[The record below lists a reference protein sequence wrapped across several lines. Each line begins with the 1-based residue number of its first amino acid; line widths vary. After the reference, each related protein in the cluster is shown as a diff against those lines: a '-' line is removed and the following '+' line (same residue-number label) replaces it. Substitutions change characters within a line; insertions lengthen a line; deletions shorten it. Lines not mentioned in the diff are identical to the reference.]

1 MASTTQSARD
11 YIESARVHLVREL
24 KNLSVIVENLYQ
36 QKVFSDEEVSK
47 IQTERDDFDKTSKI
61 LDSVTKKGEAAC
73 YKFLRIID
81 MTRKRTL
88 ERASVLPEKQSAA
101 STENRRFDLHH
112 WISCYPFKE
121 DTQMDVNYL
130 QGSRPCHR
138 YQAKLK
144 SKAQKISNKFWMANK
159 NLFEGNNPDLSYT
172 ALVLDKQGGDSPS
185 KIKKLKSKKR
195 KLSRPKKMKT
205 YIPKDRPG
213 TSPSDLL
220 KTDENILLV
229 GKPGIGKTA
238 LSHELLRLWAE
249 RDNEELDYMF
259 YFDMRETSH
268 ITKAMSLEDLLFSV
282 FSEPDEGREEVLQD
296 IKRNSDNVTIIFDGI
311 TDLSSSVVK
320 KLVEKDLL
328 PDAKVIVTCRPDNE
342 EDFGDFLRVEV
353 KGFSE
358 QTTKTY
364 LSAILGDAQKK
375 VLSNLEL
382 LTLCHVPMY
391 ALMVAACFSS
401 ETPEDSS
408 QPCSITE
415 IYINIVRFCLQM
427 NSNKTK
433 NIDLNSFIENKSE
446 EILSLAEVAFH
457 ATEGKT
463 VNLTKLPR
471 EDSCVLCFLKS
482 LVITEAITT
491 YAFLHYTMQEF
502 FAAIWLLKNPDKIKE
517 VFQQCLTTEKKHMKH
532 LIPFMCRL
540 LTEKSPSLMK
550 CLISA
555 QELRNTSNW
564 FFKEMI
570 NRFLPYLC
578 ETDKAD
584 TEDSGLDVDI
594 LFLCQCLFESQCPE
608 ACFYFLD
615 KLDYRLDL
623 SGKSLGPY
631 PCCAVAY
638 VVTQSKEK
646 KIYLNLEDVMV
657 SEQGMRRLFGCLQN
671 VQWCDPLPRQLWEV
685 FLLSEEQMDYRRL
698 LDLDGNQLHLP
709 VEGKRRL
716 FERAVKV
723 MQKSSTQV
731 NVCLHWDRATPA
743 CQSLHESLLEALP
756 HISSLSFRMTNR
768 GPGLQDQE
776 QCHGTP
782 EREEK
787 QLLLDLCLKAAA
799 LYKRESFHNVVSTL
813 LSLFS
818 VNTDLNN
825 ILLDFYQ
832 HVKSKGCSSV
842 IPKLRSLFQSPPSVW
857 SINLSERKTSILLEV
872 LKLQSEK
879 KQVKLTGCSH
889 EESEV
894 RSFLQCLPYIS
905 QLSFV
910 PQSSE
915 PSEETKF
922 FGNLLCAAAER
933 EQQTGEKILELLSS
947 VCRYKTFPLR
957 EQWCDFLLDLYSYGS
972 KTGLSVLPSLQS
984 VPEVWSIN
992 LSERKT
998 SILLE
1003 VLKLQ
1008 SEKKQVELTG
1018 CSHEESEVRS
1028 FLQCLPYI
1036 SQLSVS
1042 QRLSVSIQTK
1052 FFGNLFCAAAEREQ
1066 QTGKKILELLS
1077 SVCSYETFPYMDDH
1091 DDDGGGDDDDDDDD
1105 DHDDDEREYRCD
1117 FLLDLYS
1124 HLKDYETKTGLSVL
1138 PSLQS
1143 VLQSAPAVWS
1153 INLSKRKTSILLEVL
1168 KLQSEKKQVKLT
1180 GWSYEESEMRSFLQ
1194 CLPYISQLSF
1204 PDRFK
1209 VSCKAEFLWNLF
1221 CAAAEREQ
1229 QTGEKMDLS
1238 SSVCRYEAI
1247 HFNYRYIY
1255 GDDDKEYHCDFL
1267 LDLCSHVKDYETKT
1281 GLSVLP
1287 SLQSVLQSAPAVWSI
1302 NLSERKTS
1310 ILLEVLKLQS
1320 EKKQVKLTDCSHEE
1334 SEVRGFLQCLPY
1346 ISQLSFVVIRSY
1358 RYEETK
1364 FFGNLFCAAAE
1375 REQQTGEKILELLS
1389 SVCRYETF
1397 LVDYR
1402 YMYGGAGKEYRCDF
1416 LLDLYSHL
1424 KDYETKTGLSVLPSL
1439 QSVLQSAP
1447 AVWSIN
1453 LSERKTS
1460 ILLEVLK
1467 LQSEKKQV
1475 KLTGCSHEESE
1486 VRSFLQCL
1494 PYISQ
1499 LSFVRQW
1506 SDPNEETKFLANL
1519 FCAAAEREQQTGENI
1534 LELLSSVC
1542 RYKTCTFKYM
1552 DGYEQYQCD
1561 FLLDLCSHVKDY
1573 ETKTG
1578 LSVLPS
1584 LQSVLQSVSAVWSI
1598 NLSERKTSILLEVLK
1613 LQSEKKQVKLTGCSH
1628 EESEVRSFLQCL
1640 PYISQLSF
1648 VPQSSEPSEET
1659 KFFGNL
1665 LCAAAERDQQTG
1677 EKILELLSSMCRY
1690 KTFPLKEKWCDFKLD
1705 LYSYYCETGLSVLP
1719 SLQSVLQS
1727 APAVWSIN
1735 LSERKTSILL
1745 EVLKLQSEKKQVKLT
1760 GCSHEESEVRS
1771 FLQCLP
1777 YISHLSFVPQ
1787 SSDRYEETK
1796 FFGNLF
1802 CAAAE
1807 REQQT
1812 GEKILELLSSVCRY
1826 KTFPLKEKWCDF
1838 LLDLYSYGCETG
1850 LSVLPSS
1857 QSVLQSVP
1865 AVWSINLSERKTSI
1879 LLEVLKL
1886 QSEKKH
1892 VKLTGCSHEESEV
1905 RSFLQCLP
1913 YISQLSVSQRF
1924 EGEAKFFGNLFC
1936 AAAEREQQKGEKILK
1951 LLSSVC
1957 RYETFPFNDMDEYD
1971 DDNEREYRCDF
1982 LLDLYSHLKDYET
1995 KTGLSVLPSL
2005 QSVLQSA
2012 PAVWFINLSE
2022 RKTSI
2027 LLEVLKLQSEKK
2039 QVKLTGRSHE
2049 ESEVRSYLQCLPYI
2063 SQLSFVPQ
2071 SSDRYEE
2078 TKFFGNLFC
2087 AAAEREQQTG
2097 EKILELLSSV
2107 CRYKTF
2113 PLREKWWDFQLDL
2126 YSYGCETG
2134 LSVLPL
2140 LQSVLQSAPAV
2151 WSINLSERKPSI
2163 LLEVLKLQSEKKQ
2176 VKLTGCSHEENEVRG
2191 FLQCLPYISQLS
2203 VSQRFEGKTK
2213 FFGNLFCAA
2222 ADREQQTGEK
2232 ILELLS
2238 SVCRYET
2245 FPLNDRYM
2253 YYDAKKSQCDFL
2265 LDLHSHLK
2273 DYETKTGLRVLP
2285 SLQSVFQ
2292 SAPAVWFIN
2301 LSERK
2306 TSILLEVLKLQSE
2319 KKQVKLT
2326 GCSHEESEVRSF
2338 LQCLPY
2344 ISQLSFVPQSSDRYE
2359 ETKFFGNLF
2368 CAAAEREQQTG
2379 EKILELLS
2387 SVCRYKKFPLR
2398 EKWCDFQLDLY
2409 SYWSITGLSV
2419 LPSLQSVLQSAPAV
2433 WSINLSERKTSI
2445 LLEVL
2450 KLQSEKKQVKL
2461 TDCSHEESEVRSF
2474 LQCLPYISQLS
2485 FVPQSSDRYEETK
2498 FFGNL
2503 LCAAAEREQ
2512 QTGEKILELLSSV
2525 CSYKT
2530 FPLKEKWCDFLLDL
2544 YSYGCETGLSVLPSL
2559 QSVLQSVPAV
2569 WSINLSERKPS
2580 ILLEVL
2586 KLQSKK
2592 KQVELTGCSHE
2603 ESEVRSFL
2611 QCLPYI
2617 SQLSFVPQSSD
2628 RYEET
2633 KFFGNLFCAAA
2644 EREQQTGE
2652 KILELL
2658 SSVCRYKT
2666 FPLREKWCDFLL
2678 DLYSYGCETGL
2689 SVLPSSQ
2696 SVLQSAPAVWF
2707 INLSERNTSILL
2719 EVLKLQSEKKQV
2731 KLTGCSHEESEV
2743 RSFLQCL
2750 PYISHLSCDPEF
2762 FQSVC
2767 TLISVRSREDEE
2779 QLSSLLQLLGFTLQ
2793 LTGELH
2799 TGTCRSVGRVLRL
2812 CGSDVDL
2819 ILKPRKMSVR
2829 GASLLFRHTTQLHSL
2844 SLSSDMALLL
2854 FQWVRRGRAAG
2865 LLAIEELSL
2874 TPQTVPPSERV
2885 LLKVV
2890 SSLASLLRYWSVRQ
2904 LDLTEF
2910 YVPAQGL
2917 IPLLLHH
2924 GPLTIK
2930 LSEKISLQ
2938 LLSLIHEIQDK
2949 DLTQSFLSKVGG
2961 DLSSCCLN
2969 WELLHCLLQQSSD
2982 QIITVNLRKN
2992 RFLQENVTRL
3002 LPFLDRIVFQR
3013 PCPRFV
3019 LTAIREIYKAC
3030 ASPIIPSLLRSLD
3043 HVINLTCREM
3053 DSLDCAALLFTLKH
3067 SDRVKL
3073 NLVFTSIPTGQI
3085 ESILFTLDK
3094 VSQLS
3099 VDRNLLLRFIH
3110 CCAASDAQQGAA
3122 VSLLRA
3128 VQHRL
3133 DLSCSSCVDL
3143 PEESQSETL
3152 SLTAEDCRAVS
3163 TILRRSSSKDTQ
3175 LNLQDCELED
3185 SRLDLL
3191 FPVLDRV
3198 RLRASKAL
3206 LLQLLSLVPMNT
3218 ERDTV
3223 RRAVSL
3229 CRALGG
3235 ELDLSH
3241 TTLDQR
3247 ACGALAQ
3254 MLDFS
3259 EGLTDLDLSHCEL
3272 TDQLLFTLITHL
3284 HKVQV
3289 LDLSHNKI
3297 TDAAAH
3303 MLLQLVSINPSID
3316 TVRLFSNNIVDRNPF
3331 KKHQQFEIW

>member
-11 YIESARVHLVREL
+11 YVENARVHLVREL

-47 IQTERDDFDKTSKI
+47 IQTERDDFEKTRKI

-81 MTRKRTL
+81 MTRKRTV

-101 STENRRFDLHH
+101 STENRKFDLHH

-159 NLFEGNNPDLSYT
+159 NLFEGNNPNLSYT

-268 ITKAMSLEDLLFSV
+268 ITRAMSLEDLLFSV

-358 QTTKTY
+358 QTIKTY
-364 LSAILGDAQKK
+364 LSAMLGDTQKK

-415 IYINIVRFCLQM
+415 IYINIVRFCLKM

-433 NIDLNSFIENKSE
+433 NKDLNSFIENKSE

-463 VNLTKLPR
+463 VNLTKLPHK
-471 EDSCVLCFLKS
+471 DSCVLCFLKS
-482 LVITEAITT
+482 LDSQGAPTETITT

-540 LTEKSPSLMK
+540 LTDKSPSLMK
-550 CLISA
+550 CLIPA
-555 QELRNTSNW
+555 QELINTSNW

-570 NRFLPYLC
+570 NRFFPYLC
-578 ETDKAD
+578 ETDEAD

-608 ACFYFLD
+608 ACVYFLD

-623 SGKSLGPY
+623 SGESLGPY

-698 LDLDGNQLHLP
+698 LGLGSNQLHLP

-723 MQKSSTQV
+723 MQKISTQV
-731 NVCLHWDRATPA
+731 NVCLHCDRATPA
-743 CQSLHESLLEALP
+743 CQRLHESLLEALP
-756 HISSLSFRMTNR
+756 YISSLSFSHRFR
-768 GPGLQDQE
+768 
-776 QCHGTP
+776 
-782 EREEK
+782 
-787 QLLLDLCLKAAA
+787 
-799 LYKRESFHNVVSTL
+799 V
-813 LSLFS
+813 
-818 VNTDLNN
+818 
-825 ILLDFYQ
+825 
-832 HVKSKGCSSV
+832 
-842 IPKLRSLFQSPPSVW
+842 
-857 SINLSERKTSILLEV
+857 
-872 LKLQSEK
+872 
-879 KQVKLTGCSH
+879 TGQA
-889 EESEV
+889 E
-894 RSFLQCLPYIS
+894 
-905 QLSFV
+905 
-910 PQSSE
+910 
-915 PSEETKF
+915 F
-922 FGNLLCAAAER
+922 FGNLFCAAAER

-947 VCRYKTFPLR
+947 VCRYQTFPLK
-957 EQWCDFLLDLYSYGS
+957 EKWCDFQLDLYSYGCE
-972 KTGLSVLPSLQS
+972 TGLSVLPSLQS
-984 VPEVWSIN
+984 VLQSAPAVWSIN

-1036 SQLSVS
+1036 SQ
-1042 QRLSVSIQTK
+1042 
-1052 FFGNLFCAAAEREQ
+1052 F
-1066 QTGKKILELLS
+1066 
-1077 SVCSYETFPYMDDH
+1077 
-1091 DDDGGGDDDDDDDD
+1091 
-1105 DHDDDEREYRCD
+1105 
-1117 FLLDLYS
+1117 
-1124 HLKDYETKTGLSVL
+1124 
-1138 PSLQS
+1138 
-1143 VLQSAPAVWS
+1143 
-1153 INLSKRKTSILLEVL
+1153 
-1168 KLQSEKKQVKLT
+1168 
-1180 GWSYEESEMRSFLQ
+1180 
-1194 CLPYISQLSF
+1194 
-1204 PDRFK
+1204 
-1209 VSCKAEFLWNLF
+1209 
-1221 CAAAEREQ
+1221 
-1229 QTGEKMDLS
+1229 
-1238 SSVCRYEAI
+1238 
-1247 HFNYRYIY
+1247 
-1255 GDDDKEYHCDFL
+1255 
-1267 LDLCSHVKDYETKT
+1267 
-1281 GLSVLP
+1281 
-1287 SLQSVLQSAPAVWSI
+1287 
-1302 NLSERKTS
+1302 
-1310 ILLEVLKLQS
+1310 
-1320 EKKQVKLTDCSHEE
+1320 
-1334 SEVRGFLQCLPY
+1334 
-1346 ISQLSFVVIRSY
+1346 
-1358 RYEETK
+1358 
-1364 FFGNLFCAAAE
+1364 
-1375 REQQTGEKILELLS
+1375 
-1389 SVCRYETF
+1389 
-1397 LVDYR
+1397 
-1402 YMYGGAGKEYRCDF
+1402 
-1416 LLDLYSHL
+1416 
-1424 KDYETKTGLSVLPSL
+1424 
-1439 QSVLQSAP
+1439 
-1447 AVWSIN
+1447 
-1453 LSERKTS
+1453 
-1460 ILLEVLK
+1460 
-1467 LQSEKKQV
+1467 
-1475 KLTGCSHEESE
+1475 
-1486 VRSFLQCL
+1486 
-1494 PYISQ
+1494 
-1499 LSFVRQW
+1499 
-1506 SDPNEETKFLANL
+1506 
-1519 FCAAAEREQQTGENI
+1519 
-1534 LELLSSVC
+1534 
-1542 RYKTCTFKYM
+1542 
-1552 DGYEQYQCD
+1552 
-1561 FLLDLCSHVKDY
+1561 
-1573 ETKTG
+1573 
-1578 LSVLPS
+1578 
-1584 LQSVLQSVSAVWSI
+1584 
-1598 NLSERKTSILLEVLK
+1598 
-1613 LQSEKKQVKLTGCSH
+1613 
-1628 EESEVRSFLQCL
+1628 
-1640 PYISQLSF
+1640 
-1648 VPQSSEPSEET
+1648 
-1659 KFFGNL
+1659 
-1665 LCAAAERDQQTG
+1665 
-1677 EKILELLSSMCRY
+1677 
-1690 KTFPLKEKWCDFKLD
+1690 
-1705 LYSYYCETGLSVLP
+1705 
-1719 SLQSVLQS
+1719 
-1727 APAVWSIN
+1727 
-1735 LSERKTSILL
+1735 
-1745 EVLKLQSEKKQVKLT
+1745 
-1760 GCSHEESEVRS
+1760 
-1771 FLQCLP
+1771 
-1777 YISHLSFVPQ
+1777 SFVPQ

-1812 GEKILELLSSVCRY
+1812 GEKILELLSLVCSY
-1826 KTFPLKEKWCDF
+1826 KTFPLKEKWWDF

-1850 LSVLPSS
+1850 LSVLPS
-1857 QSVLQSVP
+1857 
-1865 AVWSINLSERKTSI
+1865 
-1879 LLEVLKL
+1879 
-1886 QSEKKH
+1886 
-1892 VKLTGCSHEESEV
+1892 
-1905 RSFLQCLP
+1905 
-1913 YISQLSVSQRF
+1913 
-1924 EGEAKFFGNLFC
+1924 
-1936 AAAEREQQKGEKILK
+1936 
-1951 LLSSVC
+1951 
-1957 RYETFPFNDMDEYD
+1957 
-1971 DDNEREYRCDF
+1971 
-1982 LLDLYSHLKDYET
+1982 
-1995 KTGLSVLPSL
+1995 
-2005 QSVLQSA
+2005 
-2012 PAVWFINLSE
+2012 
-2022 RKTSI
+2022 
-2027 LLEVLKLQSEKK
+2027 
-2039 QVKLTGRSHE
+2039 
-2049 ESEVRSYLQCLPYI
+2049 
-2063 SQLSFVPQ
+2063 
-2071 SSDRYEE
+2071 
-2078 TKFFGNLFC
+2078 
-2087 AAAEREQQTG
+2087 
-2097 EKILELLSSV
+2097 
-2107 CRYKTF
+2107 
-2113 PLREKWWDFQLDL
+2113 
-2126 YSYGCETG
+2126 
-2134 LSVLPL
+2134 

-2151 WSINLSERKPSI
+2151 WSINLSERKP
-2163 LLEVLKLQSEKKQ
+2163 
-2176 VKLTGCSHEENEVRG
+2176 
-2191 FLQCLPYISQLS
+2191 
-2203 VSQRFEGKTK
+2203 
-2213 FFGNLFCAA
+2213 
-2222 ADREQQTGEK
+2222 
-2232 ILELLS
+2232 
-2238 SVCRYET
+2238 
-2245 FPLNDRYM
+2245 
-2253 YYDAKKSQCDFL
+2253 
-2265 LDLHSHLK
+2265 
-2273 DYETKTGLRVLP
+2273 
-2285 SLQSVFQ
+2285 
-2292 SAPAVWFIN
+2292 
-2301 LSERK
+2301 
-2306 TSILLEVLKLQSE
+2306 SILLEVLKLQSE

-2387 SVCRYKKFPLR
+2387 SVCSYKTFPLK
-2398 EKWCDFQLDLY
+2398 EKWWDFLLDLY
-2409 SYWSITGLSV
+2409 SYGCETGLSV

-2433 WSINLSERKTSI
+2433 WSINLSERKPSI

-2461 TDCSHEESEVRSF
+2461 T
-2474 LQCLPYISQLS
+2474 
-2485 FVPQSSDRYEETK
+2485 
-2498 FFGNL
+2498 
-2503 LCAAAEREQ
+2503 
-2512 QTGEKILELLSSV
+2512 
-2525 CSYKT
+2525 
-2530 FPLKEKWCDFLLDL
+2530 
-2544 YSYGCETGLSVLPSL
+2544 
-2559 QSVLQSVPAV
+2559 
-2569 WSINLSERKPS
+2569 
-2580 ILLEVL
+2580 
-2586 KLQSKK
+2586 
-2592 KQVELTGCSHE
+2592 GCSHE
-2603 ESEVRSFL
+2603 EIEVRSFL

-2658 SSVCRYKT
+2658 SSVCSYKT
-2666 FPLREKWCDFLL
+2666 FPLKEKWWDFLL
-2678 DLYSYGCETGL
+2678 DLYSYYCETGL
-2689 SVLPSSQ
+2689 SVLPSLQ
-2696 SVLQSAPAVWF
+2696 SVLQSAPAVWS
-2707 INLSERNTSILL
+2707 INLSERKPSILL

-2731 KLTGCSHEESEV
+2731 KLTGCSHEETEVRSFLQCLPYISQFSVCYWFEGEAKFFGNLFCAAAEREQQTGEKILELLSSVCRYQTFPLNEWDYDYEEYQRDFLFDLYSHLKDYETKTGLSVLPSLPSVLQSAPAVWSINLSERKPSILLEVLKLQSEKNQVELTGCSHEESEV

-2750 PYISHLSCDPEF
+2750 PYISQLSVCYWFEGEAKFFGNLFCAAAEREQQTGEKILELLSSVCRYKTFPFNDRNMYYHVEQYQCDFLLDLYSHLKDYETKTGLSVLPSLQSVLQSAPAVWFINLSERKTSILLEVLKLQSEKKQVELTGCSHEESEVRSFLQCLPYISQLSCDPEF

-2779 QLSSLLQLLGFTLQ
+2779 QLSSLLQLLGYTLQ

-2874 TPQTVPPSERV
+2874 TPQTVQPSERV

-2930 LSEKISLQ
+2930 LREKISLQ

-2949 DLTQSFLSKVGG
+2949 DLTQLFLSKVGG

-2969 WELLHCLLQQSSD
+2969 WELLHCLLQQSLD

-3002 LPFLDRIVFQR
+3002 LPFLDKIVVKR

-3053 DSLDCAALLFTLKH
+3053 DSVDCAALLFTLKH

-3122 VSLLRA
+3122 VGLLRA
-3128 VQHRL
+3128 LQHRL

-3143 PEESQSETL
+3143 PEEGQSETL

-3206 LLQLLSLVPMNT
+3206 LLQLLSLVPMKT

-3247 ACGALAQ
+3247 ACEALAQ

-3316 TVRLFSNNIVDRNPF
+3316 TVRLFSNNIVNRNPF

>member
-11 YIESARVHLVREL
+11 YVENARVHLVREL

-47 IQTERDDFDKTSKI
+47 IQTERDDFEKTRKI

-81 MTRKRTL
+81 MTRKRTV

-101 STENRRFDLHH
+101 STENRKFDLHH

-159 NLFEGNNPDLSYT
+159 NLFEGNNPNLSYT

-268 ITKAMSLEDLLFSV
+268 ITRAMSLEDLLFSV

-358 QTTKTY
+358 QTIKTY
-364 LSAILGDAQKK
+364 LSAMLGDTQKK

-415 IYINIVRFCLQM
+415 IYINIVRFCLKM

-433 NIDLNSFIENKSE
+433 NKDLNSFIENKSE

-463 VNLTKLPR
+463 VNLTKLPHK
-471 EDSCVLCFLKS
+471 DSCVLCFLKS
-482 LVITEAITT
+482 LDSQGAPTETITT

-540 LTEKSPSLMK
+540 LTDKSPSLMK
-550 CLISA
+550 CLIPA
-555 QELRNTSNW
+555 QELINTSNW

-570 NRFLPYLC
+570 NRFFPYLC
-578 ETDKAD
+578 ETDEAD

-608 ACFYFLD
+608 ACVYFLD

-623 SGKSLGPY
+623 SGESLGPY

-698 LDLDGNQLHLP
+698 LGLGSNQLHLP

-723 MQKSSTQV
+723 MQKISTQV
-731 NVCLHWDRATPA
+731 NVCLHCDRATPA
-743 CQSLHESLLEALP
+743 CQRLHESLLEALP
-756 HISSLSFRMTNR
+756 YISSLSFSHRFR
-768 GPGLQDQE
+768 
-776 QCHGTP
+776 
-782 EREEK
+782 
-787 QLLLDLCLKAAA
+787 
-799 LYKRESFHNVVSTL
+799 V
-813 LSLFS
+813 
-818 VNTDLNN
+818 
-825 ILLDFYQ
+825 
-832 HVKSKGCSSV
+832 
-842 IPKLRSLFQSPPSVW
+842 
-857 SINLSERKTSILLEV
+857 
-872 LKLQSEK
+872 
-879 KQVKLTGCSH
+879 TGQA
-889 EESEV
+889 E
-894 RSFLQCLPYIS
+894 
-905 QLSFV
+905 
-910 PQSSE
+910 
-915 PSEETKF
+915 F
-922 FGNLLCAAAER
+922 FGNLFCAAAER

-947 VCRYKTFPLR
+947 VCRYQTFPLK
-957 EQWCDFLLDLYSYGS
+957 EKWCDFQLDLYSYGCE
-972 KTGLSVLPSLQS
+972 TGLSVLPSLQS
-984 VPEVWSIN
+984 VLQSAPAVWSIN

-1036 SQLSVS
+1036 SQ
-1042 QRLSVSIQTK
+1042 
-1052 FFGNLFCAAAEREQ
+1052 F
-1066 QTGKKILELLS
+1066 
-1077 SVCSYETFPYMDDH
+1077 
-1091 DDDGGGDDDDDDDD
+1091 
-1105 DHDDDEREYRCD
+1105 
-1117 FLLDLYS
+1117 
-1124 HLKDYETKTGLSVL
+1124 
-1138 PSLQS
+1138 
-1143 VLQSAPAVWS
+1143 
-1153 INLSKRKTSILLEVL
+1153 
-1168 KLQSEKKQVKLT
+1168 
-1180 GWSYEESEMRSFLQ
+1180 
-1194 CLPYISQLSF
+1194 
-1204 PDRFK
+1204 
-1209 VSCKAEFLWNLF
+1209 
-1221 CAAAEREQ
+1221 
-1229 QTGEKMDLS
+1229 
-1238 SSVCRYEAI
+1238 
-1247 HFNYRYIY
+1247 
-1255 GDDDKEYHCDFL
+1255 
-1267 LDLCSHVKDYETKT
+1267 
-1281 GLSVLP
+1281 
-1287 SLQSVLQSAPAVWSI
+1287 
-1302 NLSERKTS
+1302 
-1310 ILLEVLKLQS
+1310 
-1320 EKKQVKLTDCSHEE
+1320 
-1334 SEVRGFLQCLPY
+1334 
-1346 ISQLSFVVIRSY
+1346 
-1358 RYEETK
+1358 
-1364 FFGNLFCAAAE
+1364 
-1375 REQQTGEKILELLS
+1375 
-1389 SVCRYETF
+1389 
-1397 LVDYR
+1397 
-1402 YMYGGAGKEYRCDF
+1402 
-1416 LLDLYSHL
+1416 
-1424 KDYETKTGLSVLPSL
+1424 
-1439 QSVLQSAP
+1439 
-1447 AVWSIN
+1447 
-1453 LSERKTS
+1453 
-1460 ILLEVLK
+1460 
-1467 LQSEKKQV
+1467 
-1475 KLTGCSHEESE
+1475 
-1486 VRSFLQCL
+1486 
-1494 PYISQ
+1494 
-1499 LSFVRQW
+1499 
-1506 SDPNEETKFLANL
+1506 
-1519 FCAAAEREQQTGENI
+1519 
-1534 LELLSSVC
+1534 
-1542 RYKTCTFKYM
+1542 
-1552 DGYEQYQCD
+1552 
-1561 FLLDLCSHVKDY
+1561 
-1573 ETKTG
+1573 
-1578 LSVLPS
+1578 
-1584 LQSVLQSVSAVWSI
+1584 
-1598 NLSERKTSILLEVLK
+1598 
-1613 LQSEKKQVKLTGCSH
+1613 
-1628 EESEVRSFLQCL
+1628 
-1640 PYISQLSF
+1640 
-1648 VPQSSEPSEET
+1648 
-1659 KFFGNL
+1659 
-1665 LCAAAERDQQTG
+1665 
-1677 EKILELLSSMCRY
+1677 
-1690 KTFPLKEKWCDFKLD
+1690 
-1705 LYSYYCETGLSVLP
+1705 
-1719 SLQSVLQS
+1719 
-1727 APAVWSIN
+1727 
-1735 LSERKTSILL
+1735 
-1745 EVLKLQSEKKQVKLT
+1745 
-1760 GCSHEESEVRS
+1760 
-1771 FLQCLP
+1771 
-1777 YISHLSFVPQ
+1777 SFVPQ

-1812 GEKILELLSSVCRY
+1812 GEKILELLSLVCSY
-1826 KTFPLKEKWCDF
+1826 KTFPLKEKWWDF

-1850 LSVLPSS
+1850 LSVLPS
-1857 QSVLQSVP
+1857 
-1865 AVWSINLSERKTSI
+1865 
-1879 LLEVLKL
+1879 
-1886 QSEKKH
+1886 
-1892 VKLTGCSHEESEV
+1892 
-1905 RSFLQCLP
+1905 
-1913 YISQLSVSQRF
+1913 
-1924 EGEAKFFGNLFC
+1924 
-1936 AAAEREQQKGEKILK
+1936 
-1951 LLSSVC
+1951 
-1957 RYETFPFNDMDEYD
+1957 
-1971 DDNEREYRCDF
+1971 
-1982 LLDLYSHLKDYET
+1982 
-1995 KTGLSVLPSL
+1995 
-2005 QSVLQSA
+2005 
-2012 PAVWFINLSE
+2012 
-2022 RKTSI
+2022 
-2027 LLEVLKLQSEKK
+2027 
-2039 QVKLTGRSHE
+2039 
-2049 ESEVRSYLQCLPYI
+2049 
-2063 SQLSFVPQ
+2063 
-2071 SSDRYEE
+2071 
-2078 TKFFGNLFC
+2078 
-2087 AAAEREQQTG
+2087 
-2097 EKILELLSSV
+2097 
-2107 CRYKTF
+2107 
-2113 PLREKWWDFQLDL
+2113 
-2126 YSYGCETG
+2126 
-2134 LSVLPL
+2134 

-2151 WSINLSERKPSI
+2151 WSINLSERKP
-2163 LLEVLKLQSEKKQ
+2163 
-2176 VKLTGCSHEENEVRG
+2176 
-2191 FLQCLPYISQLS
+2191 
-2203 VSQRFEGKTK
+2203 
-2213 FFGNLFCAA
+2213 
-2222 ADREQQTGEK
+2222 
-2232 ILELLS
+2232 
-2238 SVCRYET
+2238 
-2245 FPLNDRYM
+2245 
-2253 YYDAKKSQCDFL
+2253 
-2265 LDLHSHLK
+2265 
-2273 DYETKTGLRVLP
+2273 
-2285 SLQSVFQ
+2285 
-2292 SAPAVWFIN
+2292 
-2301 LSERK
+2301 
-2306 TSILLEVLKLQSE
+2306 SILLEVLKLQSE

-2387 SVCRYKKFPLR
+2387 SVCSYKTFPLK
-2398 EKWCDFQLDLY
+2398 EKWWDFLLDLY
-2409 SYWSITGLSV
+2409 SYGCETGLSV

-2433 WSINLSERKTSI
+2433 WSINLSERKPSI

-2461 TDCSHEESEVRSF
+2461 T
-2474 LQCLPYISQLS
+2474 
-2485 FVPQSSDRYEETK
+2485 
-2498 FFGNL
+2498 
-2503 LCAAAEREQ
+2503 
-2512 QTGEKILELLSSV
+2512 
-2525 CSYKT
+2525 
-2530 FPLKEKWCDFLLDL
+2530 
-2544 YSYGCETGLSVLPSL
+2544 
-2559 QSVLQSVPAV
+2559 
-2569 WSINLSERKPS
+2569 
-2580 ILLEVL
+2580 
-2586 KLQSKK
+2586 
-2592 KQVELTGCSHE
+2592 GCSHE
-2603 ESEVRSFL
+2603 EIEVRSFL

-2658 SSVCRYKT
+2658 SSVCSYKT
-2666 FPLREKWCDFLL
+2666 FPLKEKWWDFLL
-2678 DLYSYGCETGL
+2678 DLYSYYCETGL
-2689 SVLPSSQ
+2689 SVLPSLQSVLQSAPAVWSINLSERKPSILLEVLKLQSEKKPVELTGCSYEESEVRSFLQCLPYISQLSVCYWLKGEAKFFGNLFCAAAEREQQTGEKILELLSSVCRYKTFPLNDRYMDYDANKHQCDVLLDLYSHLKDYETKTGLSVLPSLQ

-2707 INLSERNTSILL
+2707 INLSERKTSILL

-2750 PYISHLSCDPEF
+2750 PYISQLSVCYSFEGEAKFFGNLFCAAAEREQQTGEKILELLSSVCRYKTFPLNEEDDDVEEYQCDFLLDLYSHLKDYETKTGLSVLPSLQSVLQSAPAVWFINLSERKPSILLEVLKLQSEKKQVELTGCSHEESEVRSFLQCLPYISQLSCDPEF

-2779 QLSSLLQLLGFTLQ
+2779 QLSSLLQLLGYTLQ

-2874 TPQTVPPSERV
+2874 TPQTVQPSERV

-2930 LSEKISLQ
+2930 LREKISLQ

-2949 DLTQSFLSKVGG
+2949 DLTQLFLSKVGG

-2969 WELLHCLLQQSSD
+2969 WELLHCLLQQSLD

-3002 LPFLDRIVFQR
+3002 LPFLDKIVVKR

-3053 DSLDCAALLFTLKH
+3053 DSVDCAALLFTLKH

-3122 VSLLRA
+3122 VGLLRA
-3128 VQHRL
+3128 LQHRL

-3143 PEESQSETL
+3143 PEEGQSETL

-3206 LLQLLSLVPMNT
+3206 LLQLLSLVPMKT

-3247 ACGALAQ
+3247 ACEALAQ

-3316 TVRLFSNNIVDRNPF
+3316 TVRLFSNNIVNRNPF

>member
-11 YIESARVHLVREL
+11 YVENARVHLVREL

-47 IQTERDDFDKTSKI
+47 IQTERDDFEKTRKI

-81 MTRKRTL
+81 MTRKRTV

-101 STENRRFDLHH
+101 STENRKFDLHH

-159 NLFEGNNPDLSYT
+159 NLFEGNNPNLSYT

-268 ITKAMSLEDLLFSV
+268 ITRAMSLEDLLFSV

-358 QTTKTY
+358 QTIKTY
-364 LSAILGDAQKK
+364 LSAMLGDTQKK

-415 IYINIVRFCLQM
+415 IYINIVRFCLKM

-433 NIDLNSFIENKSE
+433 NKDLNSFIENKSE

-463 VNLTKLPR
+463 VNLTKLPHK
-471 EDSCVLCFLKS
+471 DSCVLCFLKS
-482 LVITEAITT
+482 LDSQGAPTETITT

-540 LTEKSPSLMK
+540 LTDKSPSLMK
-550 CLISA
+550 CLIPA
-555 QELRNTSNW
+555 QELINTSNW

-570 NRFLPYLC
+570 NRFFPYLC
-578 ETDKAD
+578 ETDEAD

-608 ACFYFLD
+608 ACVYFLD

-623 SGKSLGPY
+623 SGESLGPY

-698 LDLDGNQLHLP
+698 LGLGSNQLHLP

-723 MQKSSTQV
+723 MQKISTQV
-731 NVCLHWDRATPA
+731 NVCLHCDRATPA
-743 CQSLHESLLEALP
+743 CQRLHESLLEALP
-756 HISSLSFRMTNR
+756 YISSLSFSHRFR
-768 GPGLQDQE
+768 
-776 QCHGTP
+776 
-782 EREEK
+782 
-787 QLLLDLCLKAAA
+787 
-799 LYKRESFHNVVSTL
+799 V
-813 LSLFS
+813 
-818 VNTDLNN
+818 
-825 ILLDFYQ
+825 
-832 HVKSKGCSSV
+832 
-842 IPKLRSLFQSPPSVW
+842 
-857 SINLSERKTSILLEV
+857 
-872 LKLQSEK
+872 
-879 KQVKLTGCSH
+879 TGQA
-889 EESEV
+889 E
-894 RSFLQCLPYIS
+894 
-905 QLSFV
+905 
-910 PQSSE
+910 
-915 PSEETKF
+915 F
-922 FGNLLCAAAER
+922 FGNLFCAAAER

-947 VCRYKTFPLR
+947 VCRYQTFPLK
-957 EQWCDFLLDLYSYGS
+957 EKWCDFQLDLYSYGCE
-972 KTGLSVLPSLQS
+972 TGLSVLPSLQS
-984 VPEVWSIN
+984 VLQSAPAVWSIN

-1036 SQLSVS
+1036 SQ
-1042 QRLSVSIQTK
+1042 
-1052 FFGNLFCAAAEREQ
+1052 F
-1066 QTGKKILELLS
+1066 
-1077 SVCSYETFPYMDDH
+1077 
-1091 DDDGGGDDDDDDDD
+1091 
-1105 DHDDDEREYRCD
+1105 
-1117 FLLDLYS
+1117 
-1124 HLKDYETKTGLSVL
+1124 
-1138 PSLQS
+1138 
-1143 VLQSAPAVWS
+1143 
-1153 INLSKRKTSILLEVL
+1153 
-1168 KLQSEKKQVKLT
+1168 
-1180 GWSYEESEMRSFLQ
+1180 
-1194 CLPYISQLSF
+1194 
-1204 PDRFK
+1204 
-1209 VSCKAEFLWNLF
+1209 
-1221 CAAAEREQ
+1221 
-1229 QTGEKMDLS
+1229 
-1238 SSVCRYEAI
+1238 
-1247 HFNYRYIY
+1247 
-1255 GDDDKEYHCDFL
+1255 
-1267 LDLCSHVKDYETKT
+1267 
-1281 GLSVLP
+1281 
-1287 SLQSVLQSAPAVWSI
+1287 
-1302 NLSERKTS
+1302 
-1310 ILLEVLKLQS
+1310 
-1320 EKKQVKLTDCSHEE
+1320 
-1334 SEVRGFLQCLPY
+1334 
-1346 ISQLSFVVIRSY
+1346 
-1358 RYEETK
+1358 
-1364 FFGNLFCAAAE
+1364 
-1375 REQQTGEKILELLS
+1375 
-1389 SVCRYETF
+1389 
-1397 LVDYR
+1397 
-1402 YMYGGAGKEYRCDF
+1402 
-1416 LLDLYSHL
+1416 
-1424 KDYETKTGLSVLPSL
+1424 
-1439 QSVLQSAP
+1439 
-1447 AVWSIN
+1447 
-1453 LSERKTS
+1453 
-1460 ILLEVLK
+1460 
-1467 LQSEKKQV
+1467 
-1475 KLTGCSHEESE
+1475 
-1486 VRSFLQCL
+1486 
-1494 PYISQ
+1494 
-1499 LSFVRQW
+1499 
-1506 SDPNEETKFLANL
+1506 
-1519 FCAAAEREQQTGENI
+1519 
-1534 LELLSSVC
+1534 
-1542 RYKTCTFKYM
+1542 
-1552 DGYEQYQCD
+1552 
-1561 FLLDLCSHVKDY
+1561 
-1573 ETKTG
+1573 
-1578 LSVLPS
+1578 
-1584 LQSVLQSVSAVWSI
+1584 
-1598 NLSERKTSILLEVLK
+1598 
-1613 LQSEKKQVKLTGCSH
+1613 
-1628 EESEVRSFLQCL
+1628 
-1640 PYISQLSF
+1640 
-1648 VPQSSEPSEET
+1648 
-1659 KFFGNL
+1659 
-1665 LCAAAERDQQTG
+1665 
-1677 EKILELLSSMCRY
+1677 
-1690 KTFPLKEKWCDFKLD
+1690 
-1705 LYSYYCETGLSVLP
+1705 
-1719 SLQSVLQS
+1719 
-1727 APAVWSIN
+1727 
-1735 LSERKTSILL
+1735 
-1745 EVLKLQSEKKQVKLT
+1745 
-1760 GCSHEESEVRS
+1760 
-1771 FLQCLP
+1771 
-1777 YISHLSFVPQ
+1777 SFVPQ

-1812 GEKILELLSSVCRY
+1812 GEKILELLSSVCSY
-1826 KTFPLKEKWCDF
+1826 KTFPLKEKWWDF
-1838 LLDLYSYGCETG
+1838 LLDLYSYYCETG
-1850 LSVLPSS
+1850 LSVLPSL
-1857 QSVLQSVP
+1857 QSVLQSAP
-1865 AVWSINLSERKTSI
+1865 AVWSINLSERKPSI

-1886 QSEKKH
+1886 QSEKKP
-1892 VKLTGCSHEESEV
+1892 VELTGCSYEESEV

-1913 YISQLSVSQRF
+1913 YISQLSVCYWLK
-1924 EGEAKFFGNLFC
+1924 GEAKFFGNLFC
-1936 AAAEREQQKGEKILK
+1936 AAAEREQQTGEKILE

-1957 RYETFPFNDMDEYD
+1957 RYKTFPLNDRYMDYD
-1971 DDNEREYRCDF
+1971 ANKHQCDV

-2039 QVKLTGRSHE
+2039 QVKLTGCSHE
-2049 ESEVRSYLQCLPYI
+2049 ESEVRSFLQCLPYI
-2063 SQLSFVPQ
+2063 SQLSVCYSF
-2071 SSDRYEE
+2071 EGE
-2078 TKFFGNLFC
+2078 AKFFGNLFC

-2113 PLREKWWDFQLDL
+2113 PLNEEDDDVEEYQCDFLLDL
-2126 YSYGCETG
+2126 YSHLKDYETKTG
-2134 LSVLPL
+2134 LSVLPS

-2151 WSINLSERKPSI
+2151 WFINLSERKPSI

-2176 VKLTGCSHEENEVRG
+2176 VKLTGCSHEE
-2191 FLQCLPYISQLS
+2191 
-2203 VSQRFEGKTK
+2203 T
-2213 FFGNLFCAA
+2213 
-2222 ADREQQTGEK
+2222 
-2232 ILELLS
+2232 
-2238 SVCRYET
+2238 
-2245 FPLNDRYM
+2245 
-2253 YYDAKKSQCDFL
+2253 
-2265 LDLHSHLK
+2265 
-2273 DYETKTGLRVLP
+2273 
-2285 SLQSVFQ
+2285 
-2292 SAPAVWFIN
+2292 
-2301 LSERK
+2301 
-2306 TSILLEVLKLQSE
+2306 
-2319 KKQVKLT
+2319 
-2326 GCSHEESEVRSF
+2326 EVRSF

-2344 ISQLSFVPQSSDRYE
+2344 ISQFSVCYWFE
-2359 ETKFFGNLF
+2359 GEAKFFGNLF

-2387 SVCRYKKFPLR
+2387 SVCRYQTFPLNEWDYDYEEYQR
-2398 EKWCDFQLDLY
+2398 DFLFDLY
-2409 SYWSITGLSV
+2409 SHLKDYETKTGLSV
-2419 LPSLQSVLQSAPAV
+2419 LPSLPSVLQSA
-2433 WSINLSERKTSI
+2433 
-2445 LLEVL
+2445 
-2450 KLQSEKKQVKL
+2450 
-2461 TDCSHEESEVRSF
+2461 
-2474 LQCLPYISQLS
+2474 
-2485 FVPQSSDRYEETK
+2485 
-2498 FFGNL
+2498 
-2503 LCAAAEREQ
+2503 
-2512 QTGEKILELLSSV
+2512 
-2525 CSYKT
+2525 
-2530 FPLKEKWCDFLLDL
+2530 
-2544 YSYGCETGLSVLPSL
+2544 
-2559 QSVLQSVPAV
+2559 PAV

-2586 KLQSKK
+2586 KLQSEKN
-2592 KQVELTGCSHE
+2592 QVELTGCSHE

-2617 SQLSFVPQSSD
+2617 SQLSVCYWF
-2628 RYEET
+2628 EGEA

-2666 FPLREKWCDFLL
+2666 FPFNDRNMYYHVEQYQCDFLL
-2678 DLYSYGCETGL
+2678 DLYSHLKDYETKTGL
-2689 SVLPSSQ
+2689 SVLPSLQ

-2707 INLSERNTSILL
+2707 INLSERKTSILL

-2731 KLTGCSHEESEV
+2731 ELTGCSHEESEV

-2750 PYISHLSCDPEF
+2750 PYISQLSCDPEF

-2779 QLSSLLQLLGFTLQ
+2779 QLSSLLQLLGYTLQ

-2874 TPQTVPPSERV
+2874 TPQTVQPSERV

-2930 LSEKISLQ
+2930 LREKISLQ

-2949 DLTQSFLSKVGG
+2949 DLTQLFLSKVGG

-2969 WELLHCLLQQSSD
+2969 WELLHCLLQQSLD

-3002 LPFLDRIVFQR
+3002 LPFLDKIVVKR

-3053 DSLDCAALLFTLKH
+3053 DSVDCAALLFTLKH

-3122 VSLLRA
+3122 VGLLRA
-3128 VQHRL
+3128 LQHRL

-3143 PEESQSETL
+3143 PEEGQSETL

-3206 LLQLLSLVPMNT
+3206 LLQLLSLVPMKT

-3247 ACGALAQ
+3247 ACEALAQ

-3316 TVRLFSNNIVDRNPF
+3316 TVRLFSNNIVNRNPF

>member
-1777 YISHLSFVPQ
+1777 YISHLSFVLQ
-1787 SSDRYEETK
+1787 LSDRYEETK

-1838 LLDLYSYGCETG
+1838 LMDLYSYGCETG
-1850 LSVLPSS
+1850 LSVLPSL
-1857 QSVLQSVP
+1857 QSVLQSAP

-1913 YISQLSVSQRF
+1913 YISQLSVCYSF
-1924 EGEAKFFGNLFC
+1924 EDEA
-1936 AAAEREQQKGEKILK
+1936 
-1951 LLSSVC
+1951 
-1957 RYETFPFNDMDEYD
+1957 
-1971 DDNEREYRCDF
+1971 
-1982 LLDLYSHLKDYET
+1982 
-1995 KTGLSVLPSL
+1995 
-2005 QSVLQSA
+2005 
-2012 PAVWFINLSE
+2012 
-2022 RKTSI
+2022 
-2027 LLEVLKLQSEKK
+2027 
-2039 QVKLTGRSHE
+2039 
-2049 ESEVRSYLQCLPYI
+2049 
-2063 SQLSFVPQ
+2063 
-2071 SSDRYEE
+2071 
-2078 TKFFGNLFC
+2078 KFFGNLFC

-2113 PLREKWWDFQLDL
+2113 PL
-2126 YSYGCETG
+2126 
-2134 LSVLPL
+2134 
-2140 LQSVLQSAPAV
+2140 
-2151 WSINLSERKPSI
+2151 N
-2163 LLEVLKLQSEKKQ
+2163 
-2176 VKLTGCSHEENEVRG
+2176 EEDDDDEE
-2191 FLQCLPYISQLS
+2191 Y
-2203 VSQRFEGKTK
+2203 
-2213 FFGNLFCAA
+2213 
-2222 ADREQQTGEK
+2222 
-2232 ILELLS
+2232 
-2238 SVCRYET
+2238 
-2245 FPLNDRYM
+2245 
-2253 YYDAKKSQCDFL
+2253 QCDIL
-2265 LDLHSHLK
+2265 LDLCSHLK
-2273 DYETKTGLRVLP
+2273 DYETK
-2285 SLQSVFQ
+2285 
-2292 SAPAVWFIN
+2292 
-2301 LSERK
+2301 
-2306 TSILLEVLKLQSE
+2306 
-2319 KKQVKLT
+2319 
-2326 GCSHEESEVRSF
+2326 
-2338 LQCLPY
+2338 
-2344 ISQLSFVPQSSDRYE
+2344 
-2359 ETKFFGNLF
+2359 
-2368 CAAAEREQQTG
+2368 
-2379 EKILELLS
+2379 
-2387 SVCRYKKFPLR
+2387 
-2398 EKWCDFQLDLY
+2398 
-2409 SYWSITGLSV
+2409 TGLSV

-2433 WSINLSERKTSI
+2433 WFINLSKRKTSI

-2474 LQCLPYISQLS
+2474 LQCLPYISQ
-2485 FVPQSSDRYEETK
+2485 
-2498 FFGNL
+2498 
-2503 LCAAAEREQ
+2503 
-2512 QTGEKILELLSSV
+2512 
-2525 CSYKT
+2525 
-2530 FPLKEKWCDFLLDL
+2530 
-2544 YSYGCETGLSVLPSL
+2544 
-2559 QSVLQSVPAV
+2559 
-2569 WSINLSERKPS
+2569 
-2580 ILLEVL
+2580 
-2586 KLQSKK
+2586 
-2592 KQVELTGCSHE
+2592 
-2603 ESEVRSFL
+2603 
-2611 QCLPYI
+2611 
-2617 SQLSFVPQSSD
+2617 
-2628 RYEET
+2628 
-2633 KFFGNLFCAAA
+2633 
-2644 EREQQTGE
+2644 
-2652 KILELL
+2652 
-2658 SSVCRYKT
+2658 
-2666 FPLREKWCDFLL
+2666 
-2678 DLYSYGCETGL
+2678 
-2689 SVLPSSQ
+2689 
-2696 SVLQSAPAVWF
+2696 
-2707 INLSERNTSILL
+2707 
-2719 EVLKLQSEKKQV
+2719 
-2731 KLTGCSHEESEV
+2731 
-2743 RSFLQCL
+2743 
-2750 PYISHLSCDPEF
+2750 LSCDPEF

>member
-11 YIESARVHLVREL
+11 YVENARVHLVREL

-47 IQTERDDFDKTSKI
+47 IQTERDDFEKTRKI

-81 MTRKRTL
+81 MTRKRTV

-101 STENRRFDLHH
+101 STENRKFDLHH

-159 NLFEGNNPDLSYT
+159 NLFEGNNPNLSYT

-268 ITKAMSLEDLLFSV
+268 ITRAMSLEDLLFSV

-358 QTTKTY
+358 QTIKTY
-364 LSAILGDAQKK
+364 LSAMLGDTQKK

-415 IYINIVRFCLQM
+415 IYINIVRFCLKM

-433 NIDLNSFIENKSE
+433 NKDLNSFIENKSE

-463 VNLTKLPR
+463 VNLTKLPHK
-471 EDSCVLCFLKS
+471 DSCVLCFLKS
-482 LVITEAITT
+482 LDSQGAPTETITT

-540 LTEKSPSLMK
+540 LTDKSPSLMK
-550 CLISA
+550 CLIPA
-555 QELRNTSNW
+555 QELINTSNW

-570 NRFLPYLC
+570 NRFFPYLC
-578 ETDKAD
+578 ETDEAD

-608 ACFYFLD
+608 ACVYFLD

-623 SGKSLGPY
+623 SGESLGPY

-698 LDLDGNQLHLP
+698 LGLGSNQLHLP

-723 MQKSSTQV
+723 MQKISTQV
-731 NVCLHWDRATPA
+731 NVCLHCDRATPA
-743 CQSLHESLLEALP
+743 CQRLHESLLEALP
-756 HISSLSFRMTNR
+756 YISSLSFSHRFR
-768 GPGLQDQE
+768 
-776 QCHGTP
+776 
-782 EREEK
+782 
-787 QLLLDLCLKAAA
+787 
-799 LYKRESFHNVVSTL
+799 V
-813 LSLFS
+813 
-818 VNTDLNN
+818 
-825 ILLDFYQ
+825 
-832 HVKSKGCSSV
+832 
-842 IPKLRSLFQSPPSVW
+842 
-857 SINLSERKTSILLEV
+857 
-872 LKLQSEK
+872 
-879 KQVKLTGCSH
+879 TGQA
-889 EESEV
+889 E
-894 RSFLQCLPYIS
+894 
-905 QLSFV
+905 
-910 PQSSE
+910 
-915 PSEETKF
+915 F
-922 FGNLLCAAAER
+922 FGNLFCAAAER

-947 VCRYKTFPLR
+947 VCRYQTFPLK
-957 EQWCDFLLDLYSYGS
+957 EKWCDFQLDLYSYGCE
-972 KTGLSVLPSLQS
+972 TGLSVLPSLQS
-984 VPEVWSIN
+984 VLQSAPAVWSIN

-1036 SQLSVS
+1036 SQ
-1042 QRLSVSIQTK
+1042 
-1052 FFGNLFCAAAEREQ
+1052 F
-1066 QTGKKILELLS
+1066 
-1077 SVCSYETFPYMDDH
+1077 
-1091 DDDGGGDDDDDDDD
+1091 
-1105 DHDDDEREYRCD
+1105 
-1117 FLLDLYS
+1117 
-1124 HLKDYETKTGLSVL
+1124 
-1138 PSLQS
+1138 
-1143 VLQSAPAVWS
+1143 
-1153 INLSKRKTSILLEVL
+1153 
-1168 KLQSEKKQVKLT
+1168 
-1180 GWSYEESEMRSFLQ
+1180 
-1194 CLPYISQLSF
+1194 
-1204 PDRFK
+1204 
-1209 VSCKAEFLWNLF
+1209 
-1221 CAAAEREQ
+1221 
-1229 QTGEKMDLS
+1229 
-1238 SSVCRYEAI
+1238 
-1247 HFNYRYIY
+1247 
-1255 GDDDKEYHCDFL
+1255 
-1267 LDLCSHVKDYETKT
+1267 
-1281 GLSVLP
+1281 
-1287 SLQSVLQSAPAVWSI
+1287 
-1302 NLSERKTS
+1302 
-1310 ILLEVLKLQS
+1310 
-1320 EKKQVKLTDCSHEE
+1320 
-1334 SEVRGFLQCLPY
+1334 
-1346 ISQLSFVVIRSY
+1346 
-1358 RYEETK
+1358 
-1364 FFGNLFCAAAE
+1364 
-1375 REQQTGEKILELLS
+1375 
-1389 SVCRYETF
+1389 
-1397 LVDYR
+1397 
-1402 YMYGGAGKEYRCDF
+1402 
-1416 LLDLYSHL
+1416 
-1424 KDYETKTGLSVLPSL
+1424 
-1439 QSVLQSAP
+1439 
-1447 AVWSIN
+1447 
-1453 LSERKTS
+1453 
-1460 ILLEVLK
+1460 
-1467 LQSEKKQV
+1467 
-1475 KLTGCSHEESE
+1475 
-1486 VRSFLQCL
+1486 
-1494 PYISQ
+1494 
-1499 LSFVRQW
+1499 
-1506 SDPNEETKFLANL
+1506 
-1519 FCAAAEREQQTGENI
+1519 
-1534 LELLSSVC
+1534 
-1542 RYKTCTFKYM
+1542 
-1552 DGYEQYQCD
+1552 
-1561 FLLDLCSHVKDY
+1561 
-1573 ETKTG
+1573 
-1578 LSVLPS
+1578 
-1584 LQSVLQSVSAVWSI
+1584 
-1598 NLSERKTSILLEVLK
+1598 
-1613 LQSEKKQVKLTGCSH
+1613 
-1628 EESEVRSFLQCL
+1628 
-1640 PYISQLSF
+1640 
-1648 VPQSSEPSEET
+1648 
-1659 KFFGNL
+1659 
-1665 LCAAAERDQQTG
+1665 
-1677 EKILELLSSMCRY
+1677 
-1690 KTFPLKEKWCDFKLD
+1690 
-1705 LYSYYCETGLSVLP
+1705 
-1719 SLQSVLQS
+1719 
-1727 APAVWSIN
+1727 
-1735 LSERKTSILL
+1735 
-1745 EVLKLQSEKKQVKLT
+1745 
-1760 GCSHEESEVRS
+1760 
-1771 FLQCLP
+1771 
-1777 YISHLSFVPQ
+1777 SFVPQ

-1812 GEKILELLSSVCRY
+1812 GEKILELLSLVCSY
-1826 KTFPLKEKWCDF
+1826 KTFPLKEKWWDF

-1850 LSVLPSS
+1850 LSVLPS
-1857 QSVLQSVP
+1857 
-1865 AVWSINLSERKTSI
+1865 
-1879 LLEVLKL
+1879 
-1886 QSEKKH
+1886 
-1892 VKLTGCSHEESEV
+1892 
-1905 RSFLQCLP
+1905 
-1913 YISQLSVSQRF
+1913 
-1924 EGEAKFFGNLFC
+1924 
-1936 AAAEREQQKGEKILK
+1936 
-1951 LLSSVC
+1951 
-1957 RYETFPFNDMDEYD
+1957 
-1971 DDNEREYRCDF
+1971 
-1982 LLDLYSHLKDYET
+1982 
-1995 KTGLSVLPSL
+1995 
-2005 QSVLQSA
+2005 
-2012 PAVWFINLSE
+2012 
-2022 RKTSI
+2022 
-2027 LLEVLKLQSEKK
+2027 
-2039 QVKLTGRSHE
+2039 
-2049 ESEVRSYLQCLPYI
+2049 
-2063 SQLSFVPQ
+2063 
-2071 SSDRYEE
+2071 
-2078 TKFFGNLFC
+2078 
-2087 AAAEREQQTG
+2087 
-2097 EKILELLSSV
+2097 
-2107 CRYKTF
+2107 
-2113 PLREKWWDFQLDL
+2113 
-2126 YSYGCETG
+2126 
-2134 LSVLPL
+2134 

-2151 WSINLSERKPSI
+2151 WSINLSERKP
-2163 LLEVLKLQSEKKQ
+2163 
-2176 VKLTGCSHEENEVRG
+2176 
-2191 FLQCLPYISQLS
+2191 
-2203 VSQRFEGKTK
+2203 
-2213 FFGNLFCAA
+2213 
-2222 ADREQQTGEK
+2222 
-2232 ILELLS
+2232 
-2238 SVCRYET
+2238 
-2245 FPLNDRYM
+2245 
-2253 YYDAKKSQCDFL
+2253 
-2265 LDLHSHLK
+2265 
-2273 DYETKTGLRVLP
+2273 
-2285 SLQSVFQ
+2285 
-2292 SAPAVWFIN
+2292 
-2301 LSERK
+2301 
-2306 TSILLEVLKLQSE
+2306 SILLEVLKLQSE

-2387 SVCRYKKFPLR
+2387 SVCSYKTFPLK
-2398 EKWCDFQLDLY
+2398 EKWWDFLLDLY
-2409 SYWSITGLSV
+2409 SYGCETGLSV

-2433 WSINLSERKTSI
+2433 WSINLSERKPSI

-2461 TDCSHEESEVRSF
+2461 T
-2474 LQCLPYISQLS
+2474 
-2485 FVPQSSDRYEETK
+2485 
-2498 FFGNL
+2498 
-2503 LCAAAEREQ
+2503 
-2512 QTGEKILELLSSV
+2512 
-2525 CSYKT
+2525 
-2530 FPLKEKWCDFLLDL
+2530 
-2544 YSYGCETGLSVLPSL
+2544 
-2559 QSVLQSVPAV
+2559 
-2569 WSINLSERKPS
+2569 
-2580 ILLEVL
+2580 
-2586 KLQSKK
+2586 
-2592 KQVELTGCSHE
+2592 GCSHE
-2603 ESEVRSFL
+2603 EIEVRSFL

-2658 SSVCRYKT
+2658 SSVCSYKT
-2666 FPLREKWCDFLL
+2666 FPLKEKWWDFLL
-2678 DLYSYGCETGL
+2678 DLYSYYCETGL
-2689 SVLPSSQ
+2689 SVLPSLQSVLQSAPAVWSINLSERKPSILLEVLKLQSEKKPVELTGCSYEESEVRSFLQCLPYISQLSVCYWLKGEAKFFGNLFCAAAEREQQTGEKILELLSSVCRYKTFPLNDRYMDYDANKHQCDVLLDLYSHLKDYETKTGLSVLPSLQ

-2707 INLSERNTSILL
+2707 INLSERKTSILL

-2750 PYISHLSCDPEF
+2750 PYISQLSVCYWFEGEAKFFGNLFCAAAEREQQTGEKILELLSSVCRYKTFPFNDRNMYYHVEQYQCDFLLDLYSHLKDYETKTGLSVLPSLQSVLQSAPAVWFINLSERKTSILLEVLKLQSEKKQVELTGCSHEESEVRSFLQCLPYISQLSCDPEF

-2779 QLSSLLQLLGFTLQ
+2779 QLSSLLQLLGYTLQ

-2874 TPQTVPPSERV
+2874 TPQTVQPSERV

-2930 LSEKISLQ
+2930 LREKISLQ

-2949 DLTQSFLSKVGG
+2949 DLTQLFLSKVGG

-2969 WELLHCLLQQSSD
+2969 WELLHCLLQQSLD

-3002 LPFLDRIVFQR
+3002 LPFLDKIVVKR

-3053 DSLDCAALLFTLKH
+3053 DSVDCAALLFTLKH

-3122 VSLLRA
+3122 VGLLRA
-3128 VQHRL
+3128 LQHRL

-3143 PEESQSETL
+3143 PEEGQSETL

-3206 LLQLLSLVPMNT
+3206 LLQLLSLVPMKT

-3247 ACGALAQ
+3247 ACEALAQ

-3316 TVRLFSNNIVDRNPF
+3316 TVRLFSNNIVNRNPF

>member
-11 YIESARVHLVREL
+11 YVENARVHLVREL

-47 IQTERDDFDKTSKI
+47 IQTERDDFEKTRKI

-81 MTRKRTL
+81 MTRKRTV

-101 STENRRFDLHH
+101 STENRKFDLHH

-159 NLFEGNNPDLSYT
+159 NLFEGNNPNLSYT

-268 ITKAMSLEDLLFSV
+268 ITRAMSLEDLLFSV

-358 QTTKTY
+358 QTIKTY
-364 LSAILGDAQKK
+364 LSAMLGDTQKK

-415 IYINIVRFCLQM
+415 IYINIVRFCLKM

-433 NIDLNSFIENKSE
+433 NKDLNSFIENKSE

-463 VNLTKLPR
+463 VNLTKLPHK
-471 EDSCVLCFLKS
+471 DSCVLCFLKS
-482 LVITEAITT
+482 LDSQGAPTETITT

-540 LTEKSPSLMK
+540 LTDKSPSLMK
-550 CLISA
+550 CLIPA
-555 QELRNTSNW
+555 QELINTSNW

-570 NRFLPYLC
+570 NRFFPYLC
-578 ETDKAD
+578 ETDEAD

-608 ACFYFLD
+608 ACVYFLD

-623 SGKSLGPY
+623 SGESLGPY

-698 LDLDGNQLHLP
+698 LGLGSNQLHLP

-723 MQKSSTQV
+723 MQKISTQV
-731 NVCLHWDRATPA
+731 NVCLHCDRATPA
-743 CQSLHESLLEALP
+743 CQRLHESLLEALP
-756 HISSLSFRMTNR
+756 YISSLSFSHRFR
-768 GPGLQDQE
+768 
-776 QCHGTP
+776 
-782 EREEK
+782 
-787 QLLLDLCLKAAA
+787 
-799 LYKRESFHNVVSTL
+799 V
-813 LSLFS
+813 
-818 VNTDLNN
+818 
-825 ILLDFYQ
+825 
-832 HVKSKGCSSV
+832 
-842 IPKLRSLFQSPPSVW
+842 
-857 SINLSERKTSILLEV
+857 
-872 LKLQSEK
+872 
-879 KQVKLTGCSH
+879 TGQA
-889 EESEV
+889 E
-894 RSFLQCLPYIS
+894 
-905 QLSFV
+905 
-910 PQSSE
+910 
-915 PSEETKF
+915 F
-922 FGNLLCAAAER
+922 FGNLFCAAAER

-947 VCRYKTFPLR
+947 VCRYQTFPLK
-957 EQWCDFLLDLYSYGS
+957 EKWCDFQLDLYSYGCE
-972 KTGLSVLPSLQS
+972 TGLSVLPSLQS
-984 VPEVWSIN
+984 VLQSAPAVWSIN

-1036 SQLSVS
+1036 SQ
-1042 QRLSVSIQTK
+1042 
-1052 FFGNLFCAAAEREQ
+1052 F
-1066 QTGKKILELLS
+1066 
-1077 SVCSYETFPYMDDH
+1077 
-1091 DDDGGGDDDDDDDD
+1091 
-1105 DHDDDEREYRCD
+1105 
-1117 FLLDLYS
+1117 
-1124 HLKDYETKTGLSVL
+1124 
-1138 PSLQS
+1138 
-1143 VLQSAPAVWS
+1143 
-1153 INLSKRKTSILLEVL
+1153 
-1168 KLQSEKKQVKLT
+1168 
-1180 GWSYEESEMRSFLQ
+1180 
-1194 CLPYISQLSF
+1194 
-1204 PDRFK
+1204 
-1209 VSCKAEFLWNLF
+1209 
-1221 CAAAEREQ
+1221 
-1229 QTGEKMDLS
+1229 
-1238 SSVCRYEAI
+1238 
-1247 HFNYRYIY
+1247 
-1255 GDDDKEYHCDFL
+1255 
-1267 LDLCSHVKDYETKT
+1267 
-1281 GLSVLP
+1281 
-1287 SLQSVLQSAPAVWSI
+1287 
-1302 NLSERKTS
+1302 
-1310 ILLEVLKLQS
+1310 
-1320 EKKQVKLTDCSHEE
+1320 
-1334 SEVRGFLQCLPY
+1334 
-1346 ISQLSFVVIRSY
+1346 
-1358 RYEETK
+1358 
-1364 FFGNLFCAAAE
+1364 
-1375 REQQTGEKILELLS
+1375 
-1389 SVCRYETF
+1389 
-1397 LVDYR
+1397 
-1402 YMYGGAGKEYRCDF
+1402 
-1416 LLDLYSHL
+1416 
-1424 KDYETKTGLSVLPSL
+1424 
-1439 QSVLQSAP
+1439 
-1447 AVWSIN
+1447 
-1453 LSERKTS
+1453 
-1460 ILLEVLK
+1460 
-1467 LQSEKKQV
+1467 
-1475 KLTGCSHEESE
+1475 
-1486 VRSFLQCL
+1486 
-1494 PYISQ
+1494 
-1499 LSFVRQW
+1499 
-1506 SDPNEETKFLANL
+1506 
-1519 FCAAAEREQQTGENI
+1519 
-1534 LELLSSVC
+1534 
-1542 RYKTCTFKYM
+1542 
-1552 DGYEQYQCD
+1552 
-1561 FLLDLCSHVKDY
+1561 
-1573 ETKTG
+1573 
-1578 LSVLPS
+1578 
-1584 LQSVLQSVSAVWSI
+1584 
-1598 NLSERKTSILLEVLK
+1598 
-1613 LQSEKKQVKLTGCSH
+1613 
-1628 EESEVRSFLQCL
+1628 
-1640 PYISQLSF
+1640 
-1648 VPQSSEPSEET
+1648 
-1659 KFFGNL
+1659 
-1665 LCAAAERDQQTG
+1665 
-1677 EKILELLSSMCRY
+1677 
-1690 KTFPLKEKWCDFKLD
+1690 
-1705 LYSYYCETGLSVLP
+1705 
-1719 SLQSVLQS
+1719 
-1727 APAVWSIN
+1727 
-1735 LSERKTSILL
+1735 
-1745 EVLKLQSEKKQVKLT
+1745 
-1760 GCSHEESEVRS
+1760 
-1771 FLQCLP
+1771 
-1777 YISHLSFVPQ
+1777 SFVPQ

-1812 GEKILELLSSVCRY
+1812 GEKILELLSLVCSY
-1826 KTFPLKEKWCDF
+1826 KTFPLKEKWWDF

-1850 LSVLPSS
+1850 LSVLPS
-1857 QSVLQSVP
+1857 
-1865 AVWSINLSERKTSI
+1865 
-1879 LLEVLKL
+1879 
-1886 QSEKKH
+1886 
-1892 VKLTGCSHEESEV
+1892 
-1905 RSFLQCLP
+1905 
-1913 YISQLSVSQRF
+1913 
-1924 EGEAKFFGNLFC
+1924 
-1936 AAAEREQQKGEKILK
+1936 
-1951 LLSSVC
+1951 
-1957 RYETFPFNDMDEYD
+1957 
-1971 DDNEREYRCDF
+1971 
-1982 LLDLYSHLKDYET
+1982 
-1995 KTGLSVLPSL
+1995 
-2005 QSVLQSA
+2005 
-2012 PAVWFINLSE
+2012 
-2022 RKTSI
+2022 
-2027 LLEVLKLQSEKK
+2027 
-2039 QVKLTGRSHE
+2039 
-2049 ESEVRSYLQCLPYI
+2049 
-2063 SQLSFVPQ
+2063 
-2071 SSDRYEE
+2071 
-2078 TKFFGNLFC
+2078 
-2087 AAAEREQQTG
+2087 
-2097 EKILELLSSV
+2097 
-2107 CRYKTF
+2107 
-2113 PLREKWWDFQLDL
+2113 
-2126 YSYGCETG
+2126 
-2134 LSVLPL
+2134 

-2151 WSINLSERKPSI
+2151 WSINLSERKP
-2163 LLEVLKLQSEKKQ
+2163 
-2176 VKLTGCSHEENEVRG
+2176 
-2191 FLQCLPYISQLS
+2191 
-2203 VSQRFEGKTK
+2203 
-2213 FFGNLFCAA
+2213 
-2222 ADREQQTGEK
+2222 
-2232 ILELLS
+2232 
-2238 SVCRYET
+2238 
-2245 FPLNDRYM
+2245 
-2253 YYDAKKSQCDFL
+2253 
-2265 LDLHSHLK
+2265 
-2273 DYETKTGLRVLP
+2273 
-2285 SLQSVFQ
+2285 
-2292 SAPAVWFIN
+2292 
-2301 LSERK
+2301 
-2306 TSILLEVLKLQSE
+2306 SILLEVLKLQSE

-2387 SVCRYKKFPLR
+2387 SVCSYKTFPLK
-2398 EKWCDFQLDLY
+2398 EKWWDFLLDLY
-2409 SYWSITGLSV
+2409 SYGCETGLSV

-2433 WSINLSERKTSI
+2433 WSINLSERKPSI

-2461 TDCSHEESEVRSF
+2461 TGCSHEEIEVRSF

-2485 FVPQSSDRYEETK
+2485 VCYWLK
-2498 FFGNL
+2498 
-2503 LCAAAEREQ
+2503 
-2512 QTGEKILELLSSV
+2512 GE
-2525 CSYKT
+2525 
-2530 FPLKEKWCDFLLDL
+2530 
-2544 YSYGCETGLSVLPSL
+2544 
-2559 QSVLQSVPAV
+2559 A
-2569 WSINLSERKPS
+2569 
-2580 ILLEVL
+2580 
-2586 KLQSKK
+2586 
-2592 KQVELTGCSHE
+2592 
-2603 ESEVRSFL
+2603 
-2611 QCLPYI
+2611 
-2617 SQLSFVPQSSD
+2617 
-2628 RYEET
+2628 

-2666 FPLREKWCDFLL
+2666 FPLNDRYMDYDANKHQCDVLL
-2678 DLYSYGCETGL
+2678 DLYSHLKDYETKTGL
-2689 SVLPSSQ
+2689 SVLPSLQ

-2707 INLSERNTSILL
+2707 INLSERKTSILL

-2750 PYISHLSCDPEF
+2750 PYISQLSVCYSFEGEAKFFGNLFCAAAEREQQTGEKILELLSSVCRYKTFPLNEEDDDVEEYQCDFLLDLYSHLKDYETKTGLSVLPSLQSVLQSAPAVWFINLSERKPSILLEVLKLQSEKKQVKLTGCSHEETEVRSFLQCLPYISQFSVCYWFEGEAKFFGNLFCAAAEREQQTGEKILELLSSVCRYQTFPLNEWDYDYEEYQRDFLFDLYSHLKDYETKTGLSVLPSLPSVLQSAPAVWSINLSERKPSILLEVLKLQSEKNQVELTGCSHEESEVRSFLQCLPYISQLSVCYWFEGEAKFFGNLFCAAAEREQQTGEKILELLSSVCRYKTFPFNDRNMYYHVEQYQCDFLLDLYSHLKDYETKTGLSVLPSLQSVLQSAPAVWFINLSERKTSILLEVLKLQSEKKQVELTGCSHEESEVRSFLQCLPYISQLSCDPEF

-2779 QLSSLLQLLGFTLQ
+2779 QLSSLLQLLGYTLQ

-2874 TPQTVPPSERV
+2874 TPQTVQPSERV

-2930 LSEKISLQ
+2930 LREKISLQ

-2949 DLTQSFLSKVGG
+2949 DLTQLFLSKVGG

-2969 WELLHCLLQQSSD
+2969 WELLHCLLQQSLD

-3002 LPFLDRIVFQR
+3002 LPFLDKIVVKR

-3053 DSLDCAALLFTLKH
+3053 DSVDCAALLFTLKH

-3122 VSLLRA
+3122 VGLLRA
-3128 VQHRL
+3128 LQHRL

-3143 PEESQSETL
+3143 PEEGQSETL

-3206 LLQLLSLVPMNT
+3206 LLQLLSLVPMKT

-3247 ACGALAQ
+3247 ACEALAQ

-3316 TVRLFSNNIVDRNPF
+3316 TVRLFSNNIVNRNPF

>member
-11 YIESARVHLVREL
+11 YVENARVHLVREL

-47 IQTERDDFDKTSKI
+47 IQTERDDFEKTRKI

-81 MTRKRTL
+81 MTRKRTV

-101 STENRRFDLHH
+101 STENRKFDLHH

-159 NLFEGNNPDLSYT
+159 NLFEGNNPNLSYT

-268 ITKAMSLEDLLFSV
+268 ITRAMSLEDLLFSV

-358 QTTKTY
+358 QTIKTY
-364 LSAILGDAQKK
+364 LSAMLGDTQKK

-415 IYINIVRFCLQM
+415 IYINIVRFCLKM

-433 NIDLNSFIENKSE
+433 NKDLNSFIENKSE

-463 VNLTKLPR
+463 VNLTKLPHK
-471 EDSCVLCFLKS
+471 DSCVLCFLKS
-482 LVITEAITT
+482 LDSQGAPTETITT

-540 LTEKSPSLMK
+540 LTDKSPSLMK
-550 CLISA
+550 CLIPA
-555 QELRNTSNW
+555 QELINTSNW

-570 NRFLPYLC
+570 NRFFPYLC
-578 ETDKAD
+578 ETDEAD

-608 ACFYFLD
+608 ACVYFLD

-623 SGKSLGPY
+623 SGESLGPY

-698 LDLDGNQLHLP
+698 LGLGSNQLHLP

-723 MQKSSTQV
+723 MQKISTQV
-731 NVCLHWDRATPA
+731 NVCLHCDRATPA
-743 CQSLHESLLEALP
+743 CQRLHESLLEALP
-756 HISSLSFRMTNR
+756 YISSLSFSHRFR
-768 GPGLQDQE
+768 
-776 QCHGTP
+776 
-782 EREEK
+782 
-787 QLLLDLCLKAAA
+787 
-799 LYKRESFHNVVSTL
+799 V
-813 LSLFS
+813 
-818 VNTDLNN
+818 
-825 ILLDFYQ
+825 
-832 HVKSKGCSSV
+832 
-842 IPKLRSLFQSPPSVW
+842 
-857 SINLSERKTSILLEV
+857 
-872 LKLQSEK
+872 
-879 KQVKLTGCSH
+879 TGQA
-889 EESEV
+889 E
-894 RSFLQCLPYIS
+894 
-905 QLSFV
+905 
-910 PQSSE
+910 
-915 PSEETKF
+915 F
-922 FGNLLCAAAER
+922 FGNLFCAAAER

-947 VCRYKTFPLR
+947 VCRYQTFPLK
-957 EQWCDFLLDLYSYGS
+957 EKWCDFQLDLYSYGCE
-972 KTGLSVLPSLQS
+972 TGLSVLPSLQS
-984 VPEVWSIN
+984 VLQSAPAVWSIN

-1036 SQLSVS
+1036 SQ
-1042 QRLSVSIQTK
+1042 
-1052 FFGNLFCAAAEREQ
+1052 F
-1066 QTGKKILELLS
+1066 
-1077 SVCSYETFPYMDDH
+1077 
-1091 DDDGGGDDDDDDDD
+1091 
-1105 DHDDDEREYRCD
+1105 
-1117 FLLDLYS
+1117 
-1124 HLKDYETKTGLSVL
+1124 
-1138 PSLQS
+1138 
-1143 VLQSAPAVWS
+1143 
-1153 INLSKRKTSILLEVL
+1153 
-1168 KLQSEKKQVKLT
+1168 
-1180 GWSYEESEMRSFLQ
+1180 
-1194 CLPYISQLSF
+1194 
-1204 PDRFK
+1204 
-1209 VSCKAEFLWNLF
+1209 
-1221 CAAAEREQ
+1221 
-1229 QTGEKMDLS
+1229 
-1238 SSVCRYEAI
+1238 
-1247 HFNYRYIY
+1247 
-1255 GDDDKEYHCDFL
+1255 
-1267 LDLCSHVKDYETKT
+1267 
-1281 GLSVLP
+1281 
-1287 SLQSVLQSAPAVWSI
+1287 
-1302 NLSERKTS
+1302 
-1310 ILLEVLKLQS
+1310 
-1320 EKKQVKLTDCSHEE
+1320 
-1334 SEVRGFLQCLPY
+1334 
-1346 ISQLSFVVIRSY
+1346 
-1358 RYEETK
+1358 
-1364 FFGNLFCAAAE
+1364 
-1375 REQQTGEKILELLS
+1375 
-1389 SVCRYETF
+1389 
-1397 LVDYR
+1397 
-1402 YMYGGAGKEYRCDF
+1402 
-1416 LLDLYSHL
+1416 
-1424 KDYETKTGLSVLPSL
+1424 
-1439 QSVLQSAP
+1439 
-1447 AVWSIN
+1447 
-1453 LSERKTS
+1453 
-1460 ILLEVLK
+1460 
-1467 LQSEKKQV
+1467 
-1475 KLTGCSHEESE
+1475 
-1486 VRSFLQCL
+1486 
-1494 PYISQ
+1494 
-1499 LSFVRQW
+1499 
-1506 SDPNEETKFLANL
+1506 
-1519 FCAAAEREQQTGENI
+1519 
-1534 LELLSSVC
+1534 
-1542 RYKTCTFKYM
+1542 
-1552 DGYEQYQCD
+1552 
-1561 FLLDLCSHVKDY
+1561 
-1573 ETKTG
+1573 
-1578 LSVLPS
+1578 
-1584 LQSVLQSVSAVWSI
+1584 
-1598 NLSERKTSILLEVLK
+1598 
-1613 LQSEKKQVKLTGCSH
+1613 
-1628 EESEVRSFLQCL
+1628 
-1640 PYISQLSF
+1640 
-1648 VPQSSEPSEET
+1648 
-1659 KFFGNL
+1659 
-1665 LCAAAERDQQTG
+1665 
-1677 EKILELLSSMCRY
+1677 
-1690 KTFPLKEKWCDFKLD
+1690 
-1705 LYSYYCETGLSVLP
+1705 
-1719 SLQSVLQS
+1719 
-1727 APAVWSIN
+1727 
-1735 LSERKTSILL
+1735 
-1745 EVLKLQSEKKQVKLT
+1745 
-1760 GCSHEESEVRS
+1760 
-1771 FLQCLP
+1771 
-1777 YISHLSFVPQ
+1777 SFVPQ

-1812 GEKILELLSSVCRY
+1812 GEKILELLSLVCSY
-1826 KTFPLKEKWCDF
+1826 KTFPLKEKWWDF

-1850 LSVLPSS
+1850 LSVLPS
-1857 QSVLQSVP
+1857 
-1865 AVWSINLSERKTSI
+1865 
-1879 LLEVLKL
+1879 
-1886 QSEKKH
+1886 
-1892 VKLTGCSHEESEV
+1892 
-1905 RSFLQCLP
+1905 
-1913 YISQLSVSQRF
+1913 
-1924 EGEAKFFGNLFC
+1924 
-1936 AAAEREQQKGEKILK
+1936 
-1951 LLSSVC
+1951 
-1957 RYETFPFNDMDEYD
+1957 
-1971 DDNEREYRCDF
+1971 
-1982 LLDLYSHLKDYET
+1982 
-1995 KTGLSVLPSL
+1995 
-2005 QSVLQSA
+2005 
-2012 PAVWFINLSE
+2012 
-2022 RKTSI
+2022 
-2027 LLEVLKLQSEKK
+2027 
-2039 QVKLTGRSHE
+2039 
-2049 ESEVRSYLQCLPYI
+2049 
-2063 SQLSFVPQ
+2063 
-2071 SSDRYEE
+2071 
-2078 TKFFGNLFC
+2078 
-2087 AAAEREQQTG
+2087 
-2097 EKILELLSSV
+2097 
-2107 CRYKTF
+2107 
-2113 PLREKWWDFQLDL
+2113 
-2126 YSYGCETG
+2126 
-2134 LSVLPL
+2134 

-2151 WSINLSERKPSI
+2151 WSINLSERKP
-2163 LLEVLKLQSEKKQ
+2163 
-2176 VKLTGCSHEENEVRG
+2176 
-2191 FLQCLPYISQLS
+2191 
-2203 VSQRFEGKTK
+2203 
-2213 FFGNLFCAA
+2213 
-2222 ADREQQTGEK
+2222 
-2232 ILELLS
+2232 
-2238 SVCRYET
+2238 
-2245 FPLNDRYM
+2245 
-2253 YYDAKKSQCDFL
+2253 
-2265 LDLHSHLK
+2265 
-2273 DYETKTGLRVLP
+2273 
-2285 SLQSVFQ
+2285 
-2292 SAPAVWFIN
+2292 
-2301 LSERK
+2301 
-2306 TSILLEVLKLQSE
+2306 SILLEVLKLQSE

-2387 SVCRYKKFPLR
+2387 SVCSYKTFPLK
-2398 EKWCDFQLDLY
+2398 EKWWDFLLDLY
-2409 SYWSITGLSV
+2409 SYGCETGLSV

-2433 WSINLSERKTSI
+2433 WSINLSERKPSI

-2461 TDCSHEESEVRSF
+2461 T
-2474 LQCLPYISQLS
+2474 
-2485 FVPQSSDRYEETK
+2485 
-2498 FFGNL
+2498 
-2503 LCAAAEREQ
+2503 
-2512 QTGEKILELLSSV
+2512 
-2525 CSYKT
+2525 
-2530 FPLKEKWCDFLLDL
+2530 
-2544 YSYGCETGLSVLPSL
+2544 
-2559 QSVLQSVPAV
+2559 
-2569 WSINLSERKPS
+2569 
-2580 ILLEVL
+2580 
-2586 KLQSKK
+2586 
-2592 KQVELTGCSHE
+2592 GCSHE
-2603 ESEVRSFL
+2603 EIEVRSFL

-2658 SSVCRYKT
+2658 SSVCSYKT
-2666 FPLREKWCDFLL
+2666 FPLKEKWWDFLL
-2678 DLYSYGCETGL
+2678 DLYSYYCETGL
-2689 SVLPSSQ
+2689 SVLPSLQSVLQSAPAVWSINLSERKPSILLEVLKLQSEKKPVELTGCSYEESEVRSFLQCLPYISQLSVCYWLKGEAKFFGNLFCAAAEREQQTGEKILELLSSVCRYKTFPLNDRYMDYDANKHQCDVLLDLYSHLKDYETKTGLSVLPSLQ

-2707 INLSERNTSILL
+2707 INLSERKTSILL

-2750 PYISHLSCDPEF
+2750 PYISQLSVCYSFEGEAKFFGNLFCAAAEREQQTGEKILELLSSVCRYKTFPLNEEDDDVEEYQCDFLLDLYSHLKDYETKTGLSVLPSLQSVLQSAPAVWFINLSERKPSILLEVLKLQSEKKQVKLTGCSHEETEVRSFLQCLPYISQFSVCYWFEGEAKFFGNLFCAAAEREQQTGEKILELLSSVCRYQTFPLNEWDYDYEEYQRDFLFDLYSHLKDYETKTGLSVLPSLPSVLQSAPAVWSINLSERKPSILLEVLKLQSEKNQVELTGCSHEESEVRSFLQCLPYISQLSCDPEF

-2779 QLSSLLQLLGFTLQ
+2779 QLSSLLQLLGYTLQ

-2874 TPQTVPPSERV
+2874 TPQTVQPSERV

-2930 LSEKISLQ
+2930 LREKISLQ

-2949 DLTQSFLSKVGG
+2949 DLTQLFLSKVGG

-2969 WELLHCLLQQSSD
+2969 WELLHCLLQQSLD

-3002 LPFLDRIVFQR
+3002 LPFLDKIVVKR

-3053 DSLDCAALLFTLKH
+3053 DSVDCAALLFTLKH

-3122 VSLLRA
+3122 VGLLRA
-3128 VQHRL
+3128 LQHRL

-3143 PEESQSETL
+3143 PEEGQSETL

-3206 LLQLLSLVPMNT
+3206 LLQLLSLVPMKT

-3247 ACGALAQ
+3247 ACEALAQ

-3316 TVRLFSNNIVDRNPF
+3316 TVRLFSNNIVNRNPF